1 MDYVSD
7 LNTNGWAFIPGQYY
21 LSLVAN
27 ESAKAGWKDALILG
41 YADLVKDPYSP
52 GNRFRS
58 YMQFSFVN
66 NEVVFGNYYDYQQT
80 KEYNPDTGGIV
91 RSYPAIHPVLLANP
105 VFYSLIE
112 SDLAFA
118 KQHPKLG
125 NLNEVDMGVH
135 LFRYKATVNDPSF
148 SSPIWLHKDD
158 EDLVFVHH
166 LSTSP
171 GALGGDNLIAP
182 NGRHIERVLRLTSH
196 LDTLVVDHQKFHAV
210 TPLGAVSVEPVT
222 RDVILVTFQKRRR

>member
-7 LNTNGWAFIPGQYY
+7 LTSNGWAFIPGKYY
-21 LSLVAN
+21 MGRFALNFS
-27 ESAKAGWKDALILG
+27 EEGWKDALKFA
-41 YADLVKDPYSP
+41 YADLVRDPYSP

-58 YMQFSFVN
+58 YMQFSVIN

-80 KEYNPDTGGIV
+80 KEYNPDTGGVV
-91 RSYPAIHPVLLANP
+91 RSYPKIHPALLADP

-118 KQHPKLG
+118 KNYPKLG
-125 NLNEVDMGVH
+125 AFGDVDMGIH
-135 LFRYKATVNDPSF
+135 LFRYKATVDEPSF

-166 LSTSP
+166 LRTSP

-182 NGRHIERVLRLTSH
+182 NGRHIEKVLSLKSH

-210 TPLGAVSVEPVT
+210 TPLGAVSVEPVF
-222 RDVILVTFQKRRR
+222 RDVILVTFQQRVR